1 MIAMLIRNE
10 PQMDQIFHYVN
21 NWKEGKVNQM
31 FIQEVE
37 ESYDVYKYVAVA
49 LNPETGK
56 SMVMSNPRGYHDTL
70 QWVRAYCGSF
80 SIL

>member
-1 MIAMLIRNE
+1 MIDMSSGKE
-10 PQMDQIFHYVN
+10 SQMQDIFHYVV
-21 NWKEGKVNQM
+21 NWKESKVNQM

-37 ESYDVYKYVAVA
+37 ESYDVYRYVAVA
-49 LNPETGK
+49 FNPRNGH

-70 QWVRAYCGSF
+70 QWVKAYCGSF